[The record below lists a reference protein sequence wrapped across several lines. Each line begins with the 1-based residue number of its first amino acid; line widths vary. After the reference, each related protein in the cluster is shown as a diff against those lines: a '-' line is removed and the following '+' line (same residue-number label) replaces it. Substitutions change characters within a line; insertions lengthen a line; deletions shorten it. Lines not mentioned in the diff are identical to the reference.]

1 MILLNFFTYFP
12 SCFQQIP
19 TFFEKMKKIEAII
32 RTSRF
37 DYIHR
42 CISKLGVK
50 FLSFYEIKGMGFEHA
65 RQEMYR
71 GVAYEPAYI
80 PRTKL
85 EIVVP
90 DELAEGV
97 INCILQEGKTNEVG
111 DGKIFVYEVLEAY
124 RIRNQDT
131 GEAAL

>member
-1 MILLNFFTYFP
+1 MPN
-12 SCFQQIP
+12 SQQ
-19 TFFEKMKKIEAII
+19 TFKLIEKMKKLEAII

-37 DYIHR
+37 EQIHA
-42 CISKLGVK
+42 CISGLGVK

-85 EIVVP
+85 EIVTTDDLV
-90 DELAEGV
+90 ESV
-97 INCILQEGKTNEVG
+97 IQCILKEGKTGEIG
-111 DGKIFVYEVLEAY
+111 DGKIFVFDVLEAY
-124 RIRNQDT
+124 RIRNNDQ
-131 GEAAL
+131 GEKAL